1 MPISHGEKYISYVNS
16 YNRVVS
22 SDSTSNFSVQ
32 INLPKNNVFDRV
44 VVSQV
49 SIPKSYYMIPLGY
62 NTFTLL
68 EPTKLPQV
76 VSIPC
81 GNYTRTNLLLQLAL
95 SLNTA
100 SSLNYVLPLVSPY
113 TYNVTASV
121 LTGKLVFTCGGT
133 QHSGAGQA
141 QPSFSFTTNVYE
153 QLGFPSNSTNTFV
166 GNILM
171 STNCIKLQLED
182 TLFILSDCSNALSG
196 VLQEVYCNSAD
207 FSNITFFQQNAEL
220 YSKHL
225 ICNQNNVFRF
235 TLTDENFRP
244 INLNGLNMNMTL
256 IFYKNNDESEIS
268 KENILLNNMEK
279 LNEQQ
284 QQQQQT
290 VTDLPSVPLFA

>member
-1 MPISHGEKYISYVNS
+1 MPISHGEKYIAYVNS
-16 YNRVVS
+16 YNKLSV
-22 SDSTSNFSVQ
+22 SDSTSNFSVK

-49 SIPKSYYMIPLGY
+49 SIPKSFYMIPNGY
-62 NTFTLL
+62 NTFHLL
-68 EPTKLPQV
+68 EPNQTPQV
-76 VSIPC
+76 VIIPC
-81 GNYTRTNLLLQLAL
+81 GNYTKSALLAQLII

-100 SSLNYVLPLVSPY
+100 SLLHYVYS
-113 TYNVTASV
+113 VTASL
-121 LTGKLVFTCGGT
+121 LTGLLTFGVNGIL
-133 QHSGAGQA
+133 
-141 QPSFSFTTNVYE
+141 QPSFIFTTNVYE
-153 QLGFPSNSTNTFV
+153 QLGFASNTTYTFTNGFLV
-166 GNILM
+166 SPNV
-171 STNCIKLQLED
+171 IKLQLED

-207 FSNITFFQQNAEL
+207 FSNITFYQQNAEL

-235 TLTDENFRP
+235 TITDENFRP

-279 LNEQQ
+279 LNE
-284 QQQQQT
+284 T
-290 VTDLPSVPLFA
+290 KKETHDIPTELFS

>member
-1 MPISHGEKYISYVNS
+1 MCMNNS
-16 YNRVVS
+16 
-22 SDSTSNFSVQ
+22 
-32 INLPKNNVFDRV
+32 
-44 VVSQV
+44 
-49 SIPKSYYMIPLGY
+49 G
-62 NTFTLL
+62 
-68 EPTKLPQV
+68 
-76 VSIPC
+76 
-81 GNYTRTNLLLQLAL
+81 
-95 SLNTA
+95 SL
-100 SSLNYVLPLVSPY
+100 
-113 TYNVTASV
+113 
-121 LTGKLVFTCGGT
+121 
-133 QHSGAGQA
+133 
-141 QPSFSFTTNVYE
+141 
-153 QLGFPSNSTNTFV
+153 SNSTNTFI
-166 GNILM
+166 GNVLV

-279 LNEQQ
+279 LNSINDTK
-284 QQQQQT
+284 QT
-290 VTDLPSVPLFA
+290 SESLFA

>member
-16 YNRVVS
+16 YNRVVK

-62 NTFTLL
+62 NTFTLQ
-68 EPTKLPQV
+68 EPTKLSQV
-76 VSIPC
+76 VTIPA

-100 SSLNYVLPLVSPY
+100 SALNYILPVVSPY
-113 TYNVTASV
+113 TYNVTAST
-121 LTGKLVFTCGGT
+121 LTGKLVFTCGGIN
-133 QHSGAGQA
+133 

-166 GNILM
+166 GNVLI

-279 LNEQQ
+279 MNEQNIQ
-284 QQQQQT
+284 K
-290 VTDLPSVPLFA
+290 DNLPTELFS

>member
-279 LNEQQ
+279 MNEQQ
-284 QQQQQT
+284 QQQQQQQQQ
-290 VTDLPSVPLFA
+290 PSEPLFA

>member
-1 MPISHGEKYISYVNS
+1 MPISHGEKYIAYVNS
-16 YNRVVS
+16 YNKLSV
-22 SDSTSNFSVQ
+22 SDSTSNFSVK

-49 SIPKSYYMIPLGY
+49 SIPKSFYMIPNGY
-62 NTFTLL
+62 NNFTLL
-68 EPTKLPQV
+68 ENTMQPQLV
-76 VSIPC
+76 ILPC
-81 GNYTRTNLLLQLAL
+81 GNYTKSALLTQLIL
-95 SLNTA
+95 SLKTA
-100 SSLNYVLPLVSPY
+100 SQLNYVSGVSPY
-113 TYNVTASV
+113 TYTVTASL
-121 LTGKLVFTCGGT
+121 LTGMLQFSVNLIN
-133 QHSGAGQA
+133 
-141 QPSFSFTTNVYE
+141 PSFIFTTNVYE
-153 QLGFPSNSTNTFV
+153 RLGFASNTTYTFYNNTLYSPNV
-166 GNILM
+166 
-171 STNCIKLQLED
+171 IKLQLED

-207 FSNITFFQQNAEL
+207 FSNITFYQQNAEL

-279 LNEQQ
+279 LNENG
-284 QQQQQT
+284 
-290 VTDLPSVPLFA
+290 SELFS